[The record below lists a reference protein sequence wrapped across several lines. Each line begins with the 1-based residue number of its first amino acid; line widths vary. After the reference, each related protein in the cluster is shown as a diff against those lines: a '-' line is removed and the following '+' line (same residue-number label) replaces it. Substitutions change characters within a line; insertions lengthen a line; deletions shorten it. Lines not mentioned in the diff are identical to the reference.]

1 MKRLAEKIIC
11 LFMAVLLGAG
21 LLLGCNR
28 GQKEKKEEKSEEAGI
43 TIGEEGEWQG
53 ERYVLKEYFLAFDR
67 PENWEAMLPSEI
79 EDVFGPGSSEKY
91 KMIVVNNTQQ
101 VIVSMFFEDS
111 GGLEQNAY
119 MKEVQKKLEKESGI
133 TYQFDKITTAMVGG
147 MEFSELDSKI
157 TDGGEE
163 GALSNQINLAHQQG
177 ERVLCINV
185 RYDEKYEQV
194 VRDMLEKQFTLSGM

>member
-1 MKRLAEKIIC
+1 
-11 LFMAVLLGAG
+11 
-21 LLLGCNR
+21 
-28 GQKEKKEEKSEEAGI
+28 
-43 TIGEEGEWQG
+43 
-53 ERYVLKEYFLAFDR
+53 
-67 PENWEAMLPSEI
+67 
-79 EDVFGPGSSEKY
+79 
-91 KMIVVNNTQQ
+91 
-101 VIVSMFFEDS
+101 
-111 GGLEQNAY
+111 